1 MTGEQ
6 FHDALTLL
14 PADLIAQADKLR
26 CRKPKVIPWK
36 KYAALAACLAV
47 LLCGAVVSRNMRSV
61 TMTETMSAA
70 APASAEEAAAED
82 AAAVDAAPRM
92 EAAKGS
98 PEAAPSNAMA
108 DNGVDF
114 TCVETPVNRN
124 STACYAHGPSAAV
137 LTSPEELEAYC
148 AKWSSG
154 YQLDAL
160 TAACQS
166 YDKLWFAS
174 NDLLLIP
181 LVSVPAGQSCIVT
194 EMTLQ
199 NGACDITI
207 ALTGEETEEIAN
219 YHILVPIE
227 KGAVSDA
234 GKVTLH
240 FA

>member
-14 PADLIAQADKLR
+14 PTDLIAQTDEIR
-26 CRKPKVIPWK
+26 CRKPKILPWK
-36 KYAALAACLAV
+36 RYAATAACFA
-47 LLCGAVVSRNMRSV
+47 LLLWGAAWYHNAQRA

-70 APASAEEAAAED
+70 APALEED
-82 AAAVDAAPRM
+82 AAAVDAAPRT
-92 EAAKGS
+92 EAAAGS
-98 PEAAPSNAMA
+98 PESNAMA
-108 DNGVDF
+108 DSDIQF
-114 TCVETPVNRN
+114 ACVETPVNRN
-124 STACYAHGPSAAV
+124 STACYAHGPSVTV
-137 LTSPEELEAYC
+137 LTSADELEAYC
-148 AKWSSG
+148 TKWSRG

-166 YDKLWFAS
+166 YDERWFAS

>member
-1 MTGEQ
+1 MT
-6 FHDALTLL
+6 
-14 PADLIAQADKLR
+14 
-26 CRKPKVIPWK
+26 
-36 KYAALAACLAV
+36 
-47 LLCGAVVSRNMRSV
+47 
-61 TMTETMSAA
+61 
-70 APASAEEAAAED
+70 
-82 AAAVDAAPRM
+82 
-92 EAAKGS
+92 
-98 PEAAPSNAMA
+98 
-108 DNGVDF
+108 
-114 TCVETPVNRN
+114 
-124 STACYAHGPSAAV
+124 V
-137 LTSPEELEAYC
+137 LTSADELEAYC
-148 AKWSSG
+148 TKWSRG

-166 YDKLWFAS
+166 YDERWFAS

-234 GKVTLH
+234 GKITLH